1 MSNLEAANAL
11 RAIAHAL
18 YKTGKDEPLKDKLIP
33 AFKEA
38 CNMGAEALEALEAR
52 EKSERTHD
60 VIEAMERYARAKE
73 LIPIEW
79 IETLKRLIS

>member
-1 MSNLEAANAL
+1 MTNLEAANAL

-33 AFKEA
+33 VFKEA
-38 CNMGAEALEALEAR
+38 CKMGAEALEAM

-60 VIEAMERYARAKE
+60 AIS
-73 LIPIEW
+73 
-79 IETLKRLIS
+79 KRTRCPGADTGSDLAPG

>member
-1 MSNLEAANAL
+1 MGDNMTKLEFWMQKYAGWAMPKKG
-11 RAIAHAL
+11 RKMK
-18 YKTGKDEPLKDKLIP
+18 YKKAESQ
-33 AFKEA
+33 
-38 CNMGAEALEALEAR
+38 GAYLEAR

-79 IETLKRLIS
+79 IETLKQLIS